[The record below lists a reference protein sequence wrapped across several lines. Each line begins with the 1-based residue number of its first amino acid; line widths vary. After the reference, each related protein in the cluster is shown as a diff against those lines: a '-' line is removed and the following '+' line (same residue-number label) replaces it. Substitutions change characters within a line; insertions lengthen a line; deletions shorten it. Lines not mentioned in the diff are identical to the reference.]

1 MSTMGTTDRRWPI
14 GLLIAFTVM
23 VAVNGLFV
31 WVALSGRDP
40 VVESYVTEPR

>member
-1 MSTMGTTDRRWPI
+1 MNTTDHRWPI
-14 GLLIAFTVM
+14 GLLIGFALM
-23 VAVNGLFV
+23 ILVNAAFV